1 MTLDLIQAAR
11 SRSSKS
17 IALFSHLG
25 ALGLFLFAILDSS
38 PVPTFGGADILLI
51 LLVATRPH
59 PWYEFAGAALAG
71 SVIGAYITFRMAR
84 HAGRQFLYGKFRKR
98 GLPKLLG
105 YFEKWGTGT
114 LVASTAIPFP
124 APTGVFFAAAGASN
138 RYSSRKFLTI
148 VTLSRGVRYSAVALI
163 AHLYGRHI
171 IRVLR
176 HPTQHWGWFAL
187 FAIIFV
193 AIVATGFLLNKHSEN
208 TSTRQETV
216 QA

>member
-1 MTLDLIQAAR
+1 MTFGLIQAAR
-11 SRSSKS
+11 PRSKT

-59 PWYEFAGAALAG
+59 PWYEFAAATVAG
-71 SVIGAYITFRMAR
+71 SVVGAYITFRMAR
-84 HAGRQFLYGKFRKR
+84 HAGRQFIYGKFRKR

-105 YFEKWGTGT
+105 YFEKWGTGA
-114 LVASTAIPFP
+114 LVASSAIPFP
-124 APTGVFFAAAGASN
+124 LPTGVFFAAAGASD
-138 RYSSRKFLTI
+138 RYTSRKFLTI
-148 VTLSRGVRYSAVALI
+148 VALSRALRYSAVGFI

-176 HPTQHWGWFAL
+176 HPTEHWGWFAL
-187 FAIIFV
+187 FTAIFV
-193 AIVATGFLLNKHSEN
+193 AVIATGFLLNKYSDNE
-208 TSTRQETV
+208 STPRESV